1 MKSPALNR
9 KGRKR
14 KSGKRTPSGALV
26 RVHVDY
32 QTLAANQPHR
42 HWLPEA
48 HRLSEKAGTVLG
60 SLNITKR
67 ISDLEYEAGRRY
79 GIVVG
84 KYRSVSGGPHGL
96 NGSGR
101 GYDCPGLA
109 CLVSERFCEC
119 SDRKTRYFRAL
130 GCIAGNYRVEAIVSR
145 VAVYDEQVTEN
156 QLEHLRLGLSSL
168 AVHFGLTSHPKLA
181 YSQNAH

>member
-1 MKSPALNR
+1 MSTPALNR

-26 RVHVDY
+26 RVHVNY
-32 QTLAANQPHR
+32 QTLAAAQPHR

-60 SLNITKR
+60 SLNLTNR

-130 GCIAGNYRVEAIVSR
+130 NAIGRYHIGVIVDR
-145 VAVYDEQVTEN
+145 VAVHDQQIVDDQIEP
-156 QLEHLRLGLSSL
+156 LRLGLAAL
-168 AVHFGLTSHPKLA
+168 AIHFGLTSHPK
-181 YSQNAH
+181 SVQTQNAH

>member
-1 MKSPALNR
+1 MNTPALNR

-14 KSGKRTPSGALV
+14 KSGRRTPSGALV

-32 QTLAANQPHR
+32 QTLAAAQPHR

-48 HRLSEKAGTVLG
+48 HRLSERAGTVLG
-60 SLNITKR
+60 GLNITKR
-67 ISDLEYEAGRRY
+67 ISDEMYEAGRRY

-84 KYRSVSGGPHGL
+84 KYRSVIGTPTGL
-96 NGSGR
+96 HGSGR

-119 SDRKTRYFRAL
+119 VDRKARFMRA
-130 GCIAGNYRVEAIVSR
+130 YEAIRGHRAHIAVNR
-145 VAVYDEQVTEN
+145 VAVHDAQIPDDE
-156 QLEHLRLGLSSL
+156 LEYLRLGLLSL
-168 AVHFGLTSHPKLA
+168 AVHFGLTSHPKRTH
-181 YSQNAH
+181 SQNAH